1 MKKALLA
8 GALIGLALLLGG
20 CVPMARNPV
29 SLILLLLELAIQIIG
44 AVGVIYAAYRRATS
58 PSQPNPESDAAGL
71 NQPPA
76 RLPGNS

>member
-20 CVPMARNPV
+20 CVPMARNPI
-29 SLILLLLELAIQIIG
+29 SLILLILELTIQIIG

-58 PSQPNPESDAAGL
+58 PSQPNHGSDVAGL
-71 NQPPA
+71 NQLPA
-76 RLPGNS
+76 RPPGNS

>member
-1 MKKALLA
+1 MKKAFLA

-20 CVPMARNPV
+20 CVPMARNPI
-29 SLILLLLELAIQIIG
+29 SLILLILELTIQIIG

-58 PSQPNPESDAAGL
+58 PSQPNPGSDVAGP
-71 NQPPA
+71 NQLPA